1 MEWLLAHT
9 AALQLATSAIT
20 ALVWVVYLQTFLGG
34 YRRQQRS
41 MILITSGAG
50 RGMNSHCLVTNLGLE
65 PISILSIRIDVRD
78 GRSEASAVVPDR
90 NEMMIPEGNED
101 ASATNQGPMPGGT
114 MRDIGRFS
122 TLLDRAAAENAEIA
136 KMDDILSVEV
146 TIVAAN
152 ASSITGAARRF
163 ERTAK
168 DACFRAASVETR
180 QLRSRGD
187 RRRLHAVLEAA

>member
-1 MEWLLAHT
+1 MEWLLAN
-9 AALQLATSAIT
+9 AAVLQLATSAIT
-20 ALVWVVYLQTFLGG
+20 ALVWIVYLQTFLGG

-78 GRSEASAVVPDR
+78 GQSEASAVVPDR
-90 NEMMIPEGNED
+90 YELMIPEGNED
-101 ASATNQGPMPGGT
+101 ASATNQGPMSGGT

-122 TLLDRAAAENAEIA
+122 TLLDRAATENADIA
-136 KMDDILSVEV
+136 SMDDILSVEI

-152 ASSITGAARRF
+152 ASSITGAVRRF
-163 ERTAK
+163 ERAAGN
-168 DACFRAASVETR
+168 ACFRAASVETR

-187 RRRLHAVLEAA
+187 RQKLHAVLEAA

>member
-1 MEWLLAHT
+1 MEWLLAN
-9 AALQLATSAIT
+9 AAVLQLATSAIT
-20 ALVWVVYLQTFLGG
+20 ALVWIVYLQTFLGG

-78 GRSEASAVVPDR
+78 GQSEASAVVPDR
-90 NEMMIPEGNED
+90 YELMIPEGNED
-101 ASATNQGPMPGGT
+101 ASATNQGPMSGGT

-122 TLLDRAAAENAEIA
+122 TLLDRAATENEDIA
-136 KMDDILSVEV
+136 SMDDILSVEI

-152 ASSITGAARRF
+152 ASSITGAVRRF
-163 ERTAK
+163 ERTAAN
-168 DACFRAASVETR
+168 ACFRAASVETR

-187 RRRLHAVLEAA
+187 RQQLHAVLEAA

>member
-1 MEWLLAHT
+1 MEWLLAH
-9 AALQLATSAIT
+9 AALLQLVTSAIT
-20 ALVWVVYLQTFLGG
+20 ALVWIVYLQTFLGG

-78 GRSEASAVVPDR
+78 AQDGASAVVPDR

-101 ASATNQGPMPGGT
+101 ASATNQGPMAGGT

-122 TLLDRAAAENAEIA
+122 TLLDRAATENPDIA
-136 KMDDILSVEV
+136 RMDEILSVEI

-152 ASSITGAARRF
+152 ASSITGAVRRF
-163 ERTAK
+163 ERSGG
-168 DACFRAASVETR
+168 DSCFRAASIETR
-180 QLRSRGD
+180 QLRARSD
-187 RRRLHAVLEAA
+187 RRRLRSVLEAA